1 LSGKAREVQTM
12 KRHWLRGVLL
22 GVSLALLLA
31 GGVAMAAGVYV
42 TAEKECVECVD
53 MPPIGPSA
61 PAEENLIDIE
71 FGGWDVGDYICI
83 RWKVGSFYFLN
94 NCATAAT
101 PGPNKIMNIPFPCD
115 MRKVPVDLSF
125 LGDDLGPLAVPVS
138 FLGEHTIRV
147 TEENPPGT
155 EVDAASASFVVAE
168 HCSEYEFVPEPG
180 SMLLLGSGLAGLAG
194 YATLRLRSR

>member
-1 LSGKAREVQTM
+1 M

-31 GGVAMAAGVYV
+31 GGVALAAGVYV
-42 TAEKECVECVD
+42 TADKECVECVD
-53 MPPIGPSA
+53 IPPIGPSA
-61 PAEENLIDIE
+61 PAEENLIEIE
-71 FGGWDVGDYICI
+71 FGGWAVGDYICL
-83 RWKVGSFYFLN
+83 RWKIGSCYFLN
-94 NCATAAT
+94 NCATQTT
-101 PGPNKIMNIPFPCD
+101 PGPKKIMNFPFPCD
-115 MRKVPVDLSF
+115 MRKASVDLSF

-168 HCSEYEFVPEPG
+168 DCAAYEFVPEPG
-180 SMLLLGSGLAGLAG
+180 SMLLLGSGLMGLAG